1 MQDIFLRE
9 LISNAADACD
19 KKRFLSLTEDSTT
32 SFEGRVRIVADKVR
46 RASLTHVRG
55 LHPDLRTFRAR
66 QEANTLTI
74 EDNGIGM
81 SKADLKNN
89 LGKIAQSGTKK
100 FTEALGAGSPA
111 CPRGGRRGH
120 LTQAGR

>member
-55 LHPDLRTFRAR
+55 LHPDLRPFRA
-66 QEANTLTI
+66 
-74 EDNGIGM
+74 
-81 SKADLKNN
+81 
-89 LGKIAQSGTKK
+89 
-100 FTEALGAGSPA
+100 AGSQHA
-111 CPRGGRRGH
+111 DDRGQRDRDEQGGPEE
-120 LTQAGR
+120 